1 MSKMDSTIQLPN
13 WQNELDDVGA
23 EFERIKTLADDV
35 GRTITNGLA
44 DAIGKGKSLKSVLH
58 DIAKSF
64 ADIALKAALK
74 PVGGMISDLV
84 QGIFAGA
91 NPGLPNVQAFA
102 KGGVINRPTFFPNS
116 GGIGLAGEAGAEAI
130 LPLRR
135 NSSGQLGVAADATT
149 PIHISMTVNATD
161 AQSFQRAEAEIGAS
175 LLGAVRRGRRAS

>member
-1 MSKMDSTIQLPN
+1 MDSTIQLPN

-35 GRTITNGLA
+35 GRTITNGFA

-74 PVGGMISDLV
+74 PVGGMISNLV

-102 KGGVINRPTFFPNS
+102 KGGVINRPTFFPIS
-116 GGIGLAGEAGAEAI
+116 GGIGLAG
-130 LPLRR
+130 
-135 NSSGQLGVAADATT
+135 
-149 PIHISMTVNATD
+149 
-161 AQSFQRAEAEIGAS
+161 
-175 LLGAVRRGRRAS
+175 

>member
-1 MSKMDSTIQLPN
+1 MDSMDQLPN
-13 WQNELDDVGA
+13 WQRELDDVSI

-35 GRTITNGLA
+35 GKTITDGFA
-44 DAIGKGKSLKSVLH
+44 AAIGKGKSLKSILRN
-58 DIAKSF
+58 IAKSF

-84 QGIFAGA
+84 QGLFANS
-91 NPGLPNVQAFA
+91 NPALPQIQAFA

-135 NSSGQLGVAADATT
+135 NSSGQLGVAAEASS